1 MCAKKDEISHH
12 LQSDRSG
19 ERLMTCWFGRKFDDV
34 MLSNILPHHYDI
46 RYHGTTCYMSH
57 PSPCHHVLHGRDM
70 DIILVSVSLQRI
82 RHKINDHQKHFHW
95 RKVIC
100 PLLQLYKRCY
110 YSLAGNRNALVY
122 YSQLQFT

>member
-1 MCAKKDEISHH
+1 MKVSPIAPSYYLTNSEIFSRENDNVCAKKDEISHH

-57 PSPCHHVLHGRDM
+57 VHAHVTM
-70 DIILVSVSLQRI
+70 SSMVET
-82 RHKINDHQKHFHW
+82 W
-95 RKVIC
+95 
-100 PLLQLYKRCY
+100 
-110 YSLAGNRNALVY
+110 
-122 YSQLQFT
+122 T